1 MIERI
6 QIGPRMSQAVVHDNM
21 VYLAGQ
27 VADDKSA
34 DIATQTSQC
43 LAAVD
48 RLLAQAGTSKSSLL
62 TMSVYLAD
70 ISDFAAMNAVYDRW
84 IDPSNPPTRACVE
97 AKLADPGY
105 KVEFVA
111 VAIKP

>member
-6 QIGPRMSQAVVHDNM
+6 QIGPRMSQAVVHGNM

-27 VADDKSA
+27 VADDKTA
-34 DIATQTSQC
+34 DIATQTHQC
-43 LAAVD
+43 LATID

-62 TMSVYLAD
+62 TMSVFLAD
-70 ISDFAAMNAVYDRW
+70 IGDFAAMNEVYDRW
-84 IDPSNPPTRACVE
+84 IDPANPPTRACVE

-111 VAIKP
+111 VAVKS